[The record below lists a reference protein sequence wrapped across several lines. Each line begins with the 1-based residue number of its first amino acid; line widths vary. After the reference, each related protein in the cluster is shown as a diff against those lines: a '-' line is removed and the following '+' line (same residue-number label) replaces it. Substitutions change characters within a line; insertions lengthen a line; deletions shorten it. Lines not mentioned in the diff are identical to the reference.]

1 MSRDADDSELNT
13 GLLLFVA
20 YRAMEQRVMAELA
33 AEGHEMTIAHAR
45 VFQRIAPGGSRLTD
59 LAEAAQVTKQTA
71 GYLVDQLERAGY
83 VERRP
88 DPTDAR
94 ARLVCFTER
103 GRELQRAAREVE
115 REVEQ
120 EWADHLGPERLETLR
135 ELLTELREITDPWWE
150 GPRATELSG
159 AQRG

>member
-1 MSRDADDSELNT
+1 MDRPST
-13 GLLLFVA
+13 GVLMFIAQRHVE
-20 YRAMEQRVMAELA
+20 MRVMEAVAALGYDDLTLA
-33 AEGHEMTIAHAR
+33 QARLGARIGDEGTRA
-45 VFQRIAPGGSRLTD
+45 TD

-120 EWADHLGPERLETLR
+120 EWADHLGPDRLETLR

>member
-1 MSRDADDSELNT
+1 MTELST
-13 GLLLFVA
+13 GVLMFIA
-20 YRAMEQRVMAELA
+20 YRHPEMRLMAHLSEHGYDGLTLAQARLA
-33 AEGHEMTIAHAR
+33 A
-45 VFQRIAPGGSRLTD
+45 RIGERGTRATE

-103 GRELQRAAREVE
+103 GRALQQEARKVEREVE
-115 REVEQ
+115 REWSQ
-120 EWADHLGPERLETLR
+120 HLGPERLALLR
-135 ELLTELREITDPWWE
+135 ELLVDLREITDPWWE
-150 GPRATELSG
+150 GPEA
-159 AQRG
+159 